1 MLKNYKTHFLNRHP
15 HSQLIAIQRLPM
27 PLHYHQHINTATTLH
42 YKSQNL
48 LFSTRVL
55 TISVHHLILV
65 AIKSQDLQQIL
76 GKFSWK
82 ILLIAQLQVF
92 SLRQWGIHTS
102 LITML
107 KVDSYKQTD
116 HHLIIESSQLMI
128 DTQTILGILPQ
139 LVILTVLLVVL
150 QENKRII

>member
-1 MLKNYKTHFLNRHP
+1 
-15 HSQLIAIQRLPM
+15 
-27 PLHYHQHINTATTLH
+27 
-42 YKSQNL
+42 
-48 LFSTRVL
+48 
-55 TISVHHLILV
+55 
-65 AIKSQDLQQIL
+65 
-76 GKFSWK
+76 
-82 ILLIAQLQVF
+82 
-92 SLRQWGIHTS
+92 
-102 LITML
+102 ML